1 MKAFNIIASC
11 FLLAVSTT
19 SCDLT
24 GLNNNPNKPTT
35 DENYNFDDA
44 RLTTILR
51 AAPTI
56 EGADY
61 EQRIK
66 ALSIDIFSQMVIDGG
81 GWDSRNYIMNDGWSS
96 GYWDLNQK
104 WIASINIALR
114 NLETKG
120 TEYTN
125 AIAWAKIYRVY
136 VQSRAT
142 DMFGPIPFPRYDGE
156 IVANPPYM
164 SVEDQ
169 YKEFFTEIE
178 EALTLFDEK
187 SPNGIFINPST
198 DVTYGGDIA
207 KWKKFANSL
216 RLRFALRLSEVSADL
231 CKAEAAKAIE
241 GGVFISDADN
251 AYMPPK
257 NNGDWGQDYN
267 YTMFQIGWGGP
278 LNMSTT
284 FEKLVNNIG
293 GIPFPKGLKTT
304 GKVPQELTSTPKNI
318 DPRAVKMFQPGDKPE
333 WIGLE
338 PGPKKS
344 EMDAGKYTADY
355 YPELGFLM
363 KDGQQYKG
371 RPYDLF
377 LFSEVCFLKAEAIA
391 RGFIT
396 GNAKSEYENGV
407 RASFKHWNVEN
418 QVDTYLNSTEKNVAG
433 TSASYTDA
441 VGAGN
446 TVLEKIMTQKYLANF
461 PDNSWEGWNDKRRLN
476 LPRFDVPLY
485 RVESKETTYNNSNK
499 NVLDPTNFI
508 KRMQYPTNEI
518 RINLDEYKKG
528 VALLEGTDV
537 SSTKLWWDI
546 NSNYCTSEK

>member
-51 AAPTI
+51 SAPTI

-66 ALSIDIFSQMVIDGG
+66 ALMVDIFSQMVIDGG
-81 GWDSRNYIMNDGWSS
+81 KWGTRSYIMNDGWNS

-104 WIASINIALR
+104 WVASINIALR

-120 TEYTN
+120 SEYVN
-125 AIAWAKIYRVY
+125 AVAWAKMYRVY

-142 DMFGPIPFPRYDGE
+142 DMFGPIPFPSYKGE
-156 IVANPPYM
+156 IEANPPYI
-164 SVEDQ
+164 SVENQ
-169 YKEFFTEIE
+169 YKEFFTEID
-178 EALTLFDEK
+178 EAINLFDET
-187 SPNGIFINPST
+187 SANGIFINPST
-198 DVTYGGDIA
+198 DVTYGGDVA

-216 RLRFALRLSEVSADL
+216 RLRLALRLSEVNVEL
-231 CKAEAAKAIE
+231 CKAEAKKAID
-241 GGVFISDADN
+241 GGVFASDADN

-284 FEKLVNNIG
+284 FEKLVTNIG
-293 GIPFPKGLKTT
+293 GISFPTGIVTT
-304 GKVPQELTSTPKNI
+304 AKEPKPLTSTPENI
-318 DPRAVKMFQPGDKPE
+318 DPRALKMFQPGDSPE
-333 WIGLE
+333 WKGLE
-338 PGPKKS
+338 SGPLLT
-344 EMDAGKYTADY
+344 DANAGKYLATL

-377 LFSEVCFLKAEAIA
+377 LFSEVCFLKAEAMA
-391 RGFIT
+391 RGFIA
-396 GNAKSEYENGV
+396 GDAKSEYEKGV
-407 RASFKHWNVEN
+407 RASSKHWNVAD
-418 QVDTYLNSTEKNVAG
+418 QADVYLASTEKNLAG
-433 TSASYTDA
+433 TSANYTDA

-485 RVESKETTYNNSNK
+485 REESNYTNSNR
-499 NVLDPTNFI
+499 NILDPTNFI
-508 KRMQYPTNEI
+508 KRVQYPSKETT
-518 RINLDEYKKG
+518 INKDEYTKG
-528 VALLEGTDV
+528 VALLGGKDA
-537 SSTKLWWDI
+537 SSTKLGWDT
-546 NSNYCTSEK
+546 NKNYCTSEK